1 MGGMRIGLIAVAVLA
16 LIGYGAIAYMLPSM
30 ENAKAKEAAQALVV
44 GAETAKQQ
52 VAAAAE
58 KTGELA
64 GSGKD
69 VKATTRTDTSH
80 GQLRWIVSEGG
91 AIRGWNDQ
99 NAIEIVL
106 TPSLQAGKITWTC
119 KGYPH
124 SAMPASCG
132 G

>member
-1 MGGMRIGLIAVAVLA
+1 MRIGLIAVAVLA
-16 LIGYGAIAYMLPSM
+16 LIGYAAIAYMLPSM
-30 ENAKAKEAAQALVV
+30 ENAKAKEAAQALMA

-52 VAAAAE
+52 VAAIAQKA
-58 KTGELA
+58 GDLA

-69 VKATTRTDTSH
+69 VKATTRNDSGH
-80 GQLRWIVSEGG
+80 GQLKWIVSESG
-91 AIRGWNDQ
+91 AIRGWNDR

-106 TPSLQAGKITWTC
+106 TPALQAGKITWTC

-124 SAMPASCG
+124 SAMPAGCG